1 MTEPNPHDK
10 PVVAHPPKERAI
22 LLYDGDC
29 HFCRRWVAA
38 WERETG
44 GAVEYAP
51 FQERGGQF
59 PEISEEAS
67 RGAVHLV
74 QTDGS
79 VSAGAD
85 AVMTA
90 LQGAQPVRSWIY
102 RHVPWVQ
109 PGLRA
114 AYRFIA
120 KRRVLFSRLSGLW
133 WGRRLAPATYHG
145 SRSLFLKGVA
155 LVYLVAFWSV
165 WLQVSG
171 LVGSHGILPV
181 TPYLDA
187 IASQLGSERLMYFPT
202 VCWLSSS
209 DAMLHALCVSGMLA
223 SCLVLAGVMVP
234 LALTWQWAA
243 YLSLCVVSRVFLG
256 YQWDN
261 LLLEVGLLAIFFAPW
276 QIRPARALEA
286 RPSRLFHGL
295 LLWLLFRLMLGSG
308 LVKLASG
315 DPAWWPKL
323 TAMSVHYQTQPLPAW
338 PAWFMHHLPDTVN
351 RLSTGMTLVM
361 ELVLPFLIFAPRSLR
376 LVGCM
381 AFVLLQG
388 MILSTGNYTFFNGLT
403 LLLCLLLLD
412 DSVLPSWL
420 VKPFQVGRP
429 RDSRRWTRW
438 PGAIVGIPLAIVII
452 LLSTSTLLHQTT
464 RCLARF
470 GKAKPHVSSA
480 LVNSLQARAQ
490 GFRSVNGYGL
500 FAVMTKSRPEIVVQG
515 SMDGRTWKTY
525 GFKHKPGDVMRR
537 PDFVAPHQPRLDWQL
552 WFAALRGMGNPQTR
566 SWFVP
571 FMVHLLQGTP
581 QVLALIDENPFAERP
596 PRHVRALVYDY
607 QFTTPLQR
615 RETGAWWTRG
625 EPRLF
630 CPPLSVE
637 TQREPQP

>member
-1 MTEPNPHDK
+1 MTEPEPHDE
-10 PVVAHPPKERAI
+10 PTVARPPKERAI
-22 LLYDGDC
+22 MLYDGDC

-38 WERETG
+38 WHRETG
-44 GAVEYAP
+44 GAVDYAP

-59 PEISEEAS
+59 PEIPEEAC

-79 VSAGAD
+79 ATSGAD

-90 LQGAQPVRSWIY
+90 LRDAQPVRSWLY
-102 RHVPWVQ
+102 RHVPGVKSVL
-109 PGLRA
+109 GA

-120 KRRVLFSRLSGLW
+120 RRRVLFSRLSGLW
-133 WGRRLAPATYHG
+133 WGRRLSPASYYV
-145 SRSLFLKGVA
+145 SRSLFLKGLA
-155 LVYLVAFWSV
+155 LVYLVAFWSA

-171 LVGSHGILPV
+171 LVGSQGILPV

-187 IASQLGSERLMYFPT
+187 IAAQLGSERLLYFPT
-202 VCWLSSS
+202 LCWLSSS
-209 DAMLHALCVSGMLA
+209 DAMLHALCISGMIA
-223 SCLVLAGVMVP
+223 SFLVLAGVMAP
-234 LALTWQWAA
+234 LALIWQWMA

-276 QIRPARALEA
+276 QIRPTRALEA

-308 LVKLASG
+308 LAKLASG
-315 DPAWWPKL
+315 DPAWWPEL
-323 TAMSVHYQTQPLPAW
+323 TAMRVHFETQPLPTW
-338 PAWFMHHLPDTVN
+338 PAWFAHQVPDTLH

-361 ELVLPFLIFAPRSLR
+361 ELVVPFLIVAPRSLR

-381 AFVLLQG
+381 AFVLLQVL
-388 MILSTGNYTFFNGLT
+388 ILATGNYTFFNGLT
-403 LLLCLLLLD
+403 ILLCLLLLD
-412 DSVLPSWL
+412 DGMLPSRL
-420 VKPFQVGRP
+420 VKPFHVGRP
-429 RDSRRWTRW
+429 RDERRWPRW
-438 PGAIVGIPLAIVII
+438 PHALVGIPVAFVIVI
-452 LLSTSTLLHQTT
+452 LSANTLLHQTS

-470 GKAKPHVSSA
+470 GKAKPHTSSA
-480 LVNSLQARAQ
+480 LVNSLHGRVQ

-500 FAVMTKSRPEIVVQG
+500 FAAMTKSRPEIVVQG
-515 SMDGRTWKTY
+515 SMDGRTWETY

-552 WFAALRGMGNPQTR
+552 WFAALRGMGNQQTR
-566 SWFVP
+566 SWFIP

-581 QVLALIDENPFAERP
+581 QVVELLDENPFAGRR
-596 PRHVRALVYDY
+596 PRHVRALVYEY
-607 QFTTPLQR
+607 RFTTLQQR

-625 EPRLF
+625 EPELF

-637 TQREPQP
+637 AKPELQR